1 MKTWITQITKKRT
14 KITKTFVSLALLAV
28 SQLSYAVDIQ
38 PNTLYPQVEL
48 DTSMGKIVVELDR
61 TRAPITVDNFLT
73 YVVKGHYD
81 NTLFHRVIADFV
93 VQGGGLDLKKEER
106 PTDKPIVN
114 ESGNGL
120 SNLTGTIAMAR
131 EAEPHTATSQFYFNV
146 VDNEKL
152 DPSSR
157 RWGYTVFGEVSSGM
171 EVLQAMSL
179 VPTEFNTQLEW
190 PDFPVQ
196 DVILKK
202 ATLLPRD

>member
-1 MKTWITQITKKRT
+1 MKSWILKALAPI
-14 KITKTFVSLALLAV
+14 SLLLA

-93 VQGGGLDLKKEER
+93 VQGGGLDLNKEER
-106 PTDKPIVN
+106 PTAEPIVN

-131 EAEPHTATSQFYFNV
+131 EGEPHTATSQFYFNV

-157 RWGYTVFGEVSSGM
+157 RWGYAVFGEVSSGM

-179 VPTEFNTQLEW
+179 VPTEFNTKIEW
-190 PDFPVQ
+190 PDFPVT
-196 DVILKK
+196 DIVLKK

>member
-1 MKTWITQITKKRT
+1 MIKCI
-14 KITKTFVSLALLAV
+14 SLIAIVLTPFAN
-28 SQLSYAVDIQ
+28 AVDIQ

-48 DTSMGKIVVELDR
+48 ETSMGTIVVELDR
-61 TRAPITVDNFLT
+61 TRAPLTVDNFLT

-93 VQGGGLDLKKEER
+93 VQGGGLDLNKEER
-106 PTDKPIVN
+106 PTEQPIVN

-131 EAEPHTATSQFYFNV
+131 ENEPHTATSQFYFNV

-157 RWGYTVFGEVSSGM
+157 RWGYTVFGEVTSGM
-171 EVLQAMSL
+171 EVLAAMAI
-179 VPTEFNTQLEW
+179 VPTEFNNKLEW
-190 PDFPVQ
+190 PDFPIQ
-196 DVILKK
+196 DIILKK
-202 ATLLPRD
+202 ATLLPRE

>member
-1 MKTWITQITKKRT
+1 MKSWMIKCI
-14 KITKTFVSLALLAV
+14 SLAAILLTPFAN
-28 SQLSYAVDIQ
+28 AVDIQ
-38 PNTLYPQVEL
+38 PNTLYPQVEF
-48 DTSMGKIVVELDR
+48 DTSMGTIVVELDR
-61 TRAPITVDNFLT
+61 TRAPLTVDNFLT

-93 VQGGGLDLKKEER
+93 VQGGGLDLNKEER
-106 PTDKPIVN
+106 PTDEPIVN

-131 EAEPHTATSQFYFNV
+131 ENEPHSATSQFYFNV

-157 RWGYTVFGEVSSGM
+157 RWGYAVFGEVTSGM
-171 EVLQAMSL
+171 EVLAAMAL
-179 VPTEFNTQLEW
+179 VPTEFNSKLEW

-196 DVILKK
+196 DIILKK
-202 ATLLPRD
+202 ATLLPRQ

>member
-1 MKTWITQITKKRT
+1 MIKCISFT
-14 KITKTFVSLALLAV
+14 VLL
-28 SQLSYAVDIQ
+28 LSPVAHAVDIQ
-38 PNTLYPQVEL
+38 PNTLYPEVEF

-61 TRAPITVDNFLT
+61 TRAPLTVDNFLT

-93 VQGGGLDLKKEER
+93 VQGGGLDLEKEER
-106 PTDKPIVN
+106 PTDQPIVN

-131 EAEPHTATSQFYFNV
+131 ENEPHSATSQFYFNV

-157 RWGYTVFGEVSSGM
+157 RWGYAVFGEVTSGM
-171 EVLQAMSL
+171 EVLAAMAL
-179 VPTEFNTQLEW
+179 VPTEFNRKLEW
-190 PDFPVQ
+190 PDFPIEDIV
-196 DVILKK
+196 LKQ
-202 ATLLPRD
+202 ARLLPRK

>member
-1 MKTWITQITKKRT
+1 MIRR
-14 KITKTFVSLALLAV
+14 LLTLV
-28 SQLSYAVDIQ
+28 ILSTCLSFSTTASAIDIQ

-93 VQGGGLDLKKEER
+93 VQGGGLDLKQEE
-106 PTDKPIVN
+106 KPYAAPIIN

-120 SNLTGTIAMAR
+120 SNSFGTIAMAR
-131 EAEPHTATSQFYFNV
+131 DNEPHSATSQFYFNV
-146 VDNEKL
+146 ADNERL

-157 RWGYTVFGEVSSGM
+157 RWGYAVFGEVTQGE
-171 EVLQAMSL
+171 EVLNAMAA
-179 VPTEFNTQLEW
+179 VITEHNNKLDW
-190 PDFPVQ
+190 PDFPVE
-196 DVILKK
+196 DIILKK
-202 ATLLPRD
+202 ATLLSR